1 LLQKAFDP
9 GQGVTLA
16 MEQFLYLFKLP
27 YILGLVN
34 TMTGRSAARL
44 ELREFTFPIAN
55 NMGVHPQKPRHLSNP
70 VVGPVR
76 EQLSIC

>member
-1 LLQKAFDP
+1 
-9 GQGVTLA
+9 
-16 MEQFLYLFKLP
+16 
-27 YILGLVN
+27 
-34 TMTGRSAARL
+34 MTGRSAARL